1 MTPSH
6 CNDLPVVVEALR
18 TSVRLREGHT
28 VGDTYSMEQ
37 TGIVREI
44 TARLGSLT
52 DDEAAL
58 VRTLSPA
65 DQPETA
71 KVEHRLD
78 LVNLLT
84 TIREDEAMAEYVYA
98 IAPRWD
104 GTIET
109 LILGGRVTTAFARSE
124 LESFGLGTA
133 PATTGRRVPA
143 RRRGPVRMP
152 ARVG

>member
-1 MTPSH
+1 M
-6 CNDLPVVVEALR
+6 
-18 TSVRLREGHT
+18 
-28 VGDTYSMEQ
+28 GDTYTMDQ
-37 TGIVREI
+37 AGIVADM
-44 TARLGSLT
+44 TARVGTLT

-78 LVNLLT
+78 LVDLLT

-98 IAPRWD
+98 IAPGWD
-104 GTIET
+104 GTVET
-109 LILGGRVTTAFARSE
+109 LILGGRVTTAFARIE
-124 LESFGLGTA
+124 LETYGVTA
-133 PATTGRRVPA
+133 PAAAALTGRRVPA
-143 RRRGPVRMP
+143 RRHGPVRMP

>member
-1 MTPSH
+1 M
-6 CNDLPVVVEALR
+6 D
-18 TSVRLREGHT
+18 
-28 VGDTYSMEQ
+28 Q
-37 TGIVREI
+37 TGMVREI
-44 TARLGSLT
+44 TERIGSLS

-78 LVNLLT
+78 LVDLLT
-84 TIREDEAMAEYVYA
+84 TIREDEAMADYVYA
-98 IAPRWD
+98 IAPGWD

-109 LILGGRVTTAFARSE
+109 LLLGGRVTTAFTRSE
-124 LESFGLGTA
+124 LESFGVTA
-133 PATTGRRVPA
+133 LAGAAAATATTGRRGPA
-143 RRRGPVRMP
+143 RRRGAVRRP

>member
-1 MTPSH
+1 
-6 CNDLPVVVEALR
+6 
-18 TSVRLREGHT
+18 
-28 VGDTYSMEQ
+28 VGDTYTMDQS
-37 TGIVREI
+37 GIVREI
-44 TARLGSLT
+44 TARVGALT

-65 DQPETA
+65 HQPETA

-78 LVNLLT
+78 LVDLLT

-98 IAPRWD
+98 IAPGWD

-124 LESFGLGTA
+124 LESFGVTA
-133 PATTGRRVPA
+133 PAAAAPTGRRVPA

>member
-1 MTPSH
+1 
-6 CNDLPVVVEALR
+6 
-18 TSVRLREGHT
+18 
-28 VGDTYSMEQ
+28 VGETYSMEQ

-44 TARLGSLT
+44 ATRVGPLS
-52 DDEAAL
+52 DDESAL

-78 LVNLLT
+78 LVDLLT
-84 TIREDEAMAEYVYA
+84 TIREDEGMAEYVYA

-109 LILGGRVTTAFARSE
+109 LLLGGRVTTAFARIE
-124 LESFGLGTA
+124 LESCGVA
-133 PATTGRRVPA
+133 AAAAVATNATGRRVPA
-143 RRRGPVRMP
+143 RRRDQRRVPAPV
-152 ARVG
+152 G

>member
-1 MTPSH
+1 
-6 CNDLPVVVEALR
+6 
-18 TSVRLREGHT
+18 
-28 VGDTYSMEQ
+28 VGNTFTMDQ

-44 TARLGSLT
+44 TARVGWLT
-52 DDEAAL
+52 EDEAAL

-78 LVNLLT
+78 LVDLLT

-109 LILGGRVTTAFARSE
+109 LLLGGRVTTAFARIE
-124 LESFGLGTA
+124 LETCGVAAAAAVAT
-133 PATTGRRVPA
+133 TTGRRVPTAA
-143 RRRGPVRMP
+143 RRREAVRVP

>member
-1 MTPSH
+1 M
-6 CNDLPVVVEALR
+6 
-18 TSVRLREGHT
+18 
-28 VGDTYSMEQ
+28 GDTYTMDQ

-44 TARLGSLT
+44 TARFGSLT

-71 KVEHRLD
+71 KLEHLLD
-78 LVNLLT
+78 LVDLLAT
-84 TIREDEAMAEYVYA
+84 VREDEAMAEYVYA
-98 IAPRWD
+98 IAPGWD

-109 LILGGRVTTAFARSE
+109 LLLGGRVTTAFARIE
-124 LESFGLGTA
+124 LESCGIEAAATVATRGLHVVTLPRSGA
-133 PATTGRRVPA
+133 PVRRH
-143 RRRGPVRMP
+143 GPVRTP

>member
-1 MTPSH
+1 
-6 CNDLPVVVEALR
+6 
-18 TSVRLREGHT
+18 
-28 VGDTYSMEQ
+28 VGDTYTMDR
-37 TGIVREI
+37 TGIVAEI
-44 TARLGSLT
+44 GARFGSLS

-71 KVEHRLD
+71 KLEHLLD
-78 LVNLLT
+78 LVDLLT

-109 LILGGRVTTAFARSE
+109 LILGGQVTTAFARSE
-124 LESFGLGTA
+124 LESFGVTA
-133 PATTGRRVPA
+133 LAASATAAAAGWRVPA
-143 RRRGPVRMP
+143 PQRGPVRLP

>member
-1 MTPSH
+1 
-6 CNDLPVVVEALR
+6 
-18 TSVRLREGHT
+18 

-84 TIREDEAMAEYVYA
+84 TVRADEAMADYVYA
-98 IAPRWD
+98 IAPGWD

-133 PATTGRRVPA
+133 PATTGRHVPA
-143 RRRGPVRMP
+143 RRRGPVRTP

>member
-1 MTPSH
+1 
-6 CNDLPVVVEALR
+6 
-18 TSVRLREGHT
+18 
-28 VGDTYSMEQ
+28 VGDTYTMDRA
-37 TGIVREI
+37 GIVADMTERVG
-44 TARLGSLT
+44 ALT
-52 DDEAAL
+52 DDEVAL

-78 LVNLLT
+78 LVDLLT

-98 IAPRWD
+98 IAPGWD

-124 LESFGLGTA
+124 LESFGVTA
-133 PATTGRRVPA
+133 PAAATATAATAGRRVPA
-143 RRRGPVRMP
+143 RRRGTVRTP

>member
-1 MTPSH
+1 
-6 CNDLPVVVEALR
+6 
-18 TSVRLREGHT
+18 
-28 VGDTYSMEQ
+28 VGESYTMDQ

-44 TARLGSLT
+44 AARVGTLT

-78 LVNLLT
+78 LVDLLT
-84 TIREDEAMAEYVYA
+84 TIRDDEAMAEYVYA
-98 IAPRWD
+98 IAPGWD

-109 LILGGRVTTAFARSE
+109 LLLGGRVTTAFTQFE
-124 LESFGLGTA
+124 LESCGITA
-133 PATTGRRVPA
+133 VAPTPRTPA
-143 RRRGPVRMP
+143 RRRGLHRVP
-152 ARVG
+152 AHGG